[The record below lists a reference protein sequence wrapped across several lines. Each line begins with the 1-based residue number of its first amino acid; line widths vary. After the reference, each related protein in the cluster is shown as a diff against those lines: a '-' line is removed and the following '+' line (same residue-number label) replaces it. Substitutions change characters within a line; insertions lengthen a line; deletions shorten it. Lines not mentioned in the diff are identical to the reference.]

1 MEHYRAVIKVTFV
14 GAGSIEFTR
23 NVVTDLCAY
32 PEFRGELH
40 LALYDISAERLA
52 HAERLARRIAA
63 QTGADAVVSATRDR
77 REALDGARYVINEV
91 QVGGYDAT
99 RADFDIPA
107 RYGVRQTIGD
117 TLGIGGIFRGLRTIP
132 VTTALARDMHDV
144 CPDATLLSYSNPMAM
159 LPWSVYEGTPFTRV
173 FGLCHSVRD
182 TQAFLTGL
190 VGADPAR
197 VRFLTAGFNHQA
209 FVLRFEQ
216 DGESLYPRLAEVIDG
231 SPELQRRVRVEIYR
245 RFGYFPTESSEHSAE
260 YVPWFM
266 RHDGQIE
273 RFRIFVGDYLARS
286 EENLRELESLQQAL
300 ASDAPLDLEPSH
312 ELASLFIHSL
322 ETGTERELHVNIR
335 NGGLITSLPD
345 ECCVEVPCTGRGGRP
360 EAGAGRRAAA
370 AAGRAEPDLPQRG
383 RADRPGRAG
392 GVAGPRVPG
401 RAARPEHRGH
411 ADHHADRGHVR
422 RAVRGAQG
430 SAPRGVHAL
439 SGARRLAPGPDTQE
453 GPCASRLIQRLI
465 QRPGRSAGLTALVA
479 GLVLVPLTAVA
490 PASARPRRR
499 PPPRAPRSPRL
510 SITARCGSAVRPGT
524 APWSRPPGWPGPR
537 PGCRA
542 G

>member
-23 NVVTDLCAY
+23 NVVTDLCSY
-32 PEFRGELH
+32 PEFRGGLH

-52 HAERLARRIAA
+52 HAERLAQRISA
-63 QTGADAVVSATRDR
+63 QTGAAATVSATRDR
-77 REALDGARYVINEV
+77 REALQGARYVINEV

-144 CPDATLLSYSNPMAM
+144 CPDAYLLSYSNPMAM

-190 VGADPAR
+190 VGADPDR

-216 DGESLYPRLAEVIDG
+216 DGQSLYPRLAEVIDG

-266 RHDGQIE
+266 RHDDQIE

-286 EENLRELESLQQAL
+286 EENLRELESLQRAL
-300 ASDAPLDLEPSH
+300 ASDAPLDLEPDARARVAVHPLAGNRHRTRAAREHPQRRADH
-312 ELASLFIHSL
+312 EPARRVLCRGAL
-322 ETGTERELHVNIR
+322 R
-335 NGGLITSLPD
+335 
-345 ECCVEVPCTGRGGRP
+345 GRGGRAQ
-360 EAGAGRRAAA
+360 AGAGRRAAA
-370 AAGRAEPDLPQRG
+370 AAGRAEPDLPERG

-392 GVAGPRVPG
+392 VA
-401 RAARPEHRGH
+401 RA
-411 ADHHADRGHVR
+411 
-422 RAVRGAQG
+422 
-430 SAPRGVHAL
+430 
-439 SGARRLAPGPDTQE
+439 TT
-453 GPCASRLIQRLI
+453 C
-465 QRPGRSAGLTALVA
+465 T
-479 GLVLVPLTAVA
+479 
-490 PASARPRRR
+490 RPRCSTR
-499 PPPRAPRSPRL
+499 
-510 SITARCGSAVRPGT
+510 T
-524 APWSRPPGWPGPR
+524 PR
-537 PGCRA
+537 PR
-542 G
+542 